1 MFHQL
6 MLARIGGDEVAVLA
20 VGGGL
25 LIAVISIV
33 TSAVYRTTVARQR
46 EQSRREIAA
55 YVAEGSMSAD
65 DAAKL
70 MADDTSGWCGWKG
83 KHSA

>member
-1 MFHQL
+1 MWHGL
-6 MLARIGGDEVAVLA
+6 VVGMGDDELKFFVI
-20 VGGGL
+20 GGGL
-25 LIAVISIV
+25 FIWAISIV
-33 TSAVYRTTVARQR
+33 FGGIHRTTRARQR

-70 MADDTSGWCGWKG
+70 MADDDGASCGG
-83 KHSA
+83 KKKA

>member
-1 MFHQL
+1 MLQEL
-6 MLARIGGDEVAVLA
+6 MLSRMGGDEVAVLA

-25 LIAVISIV
+25 VIAVISIV
-33 TSAVYRTTVARQR
+33 TSAIHRTTVARQR

-70 MADDTSGWCGWKG
+70 MAEDKGAGCGWNK
-83 KHSA
+83 KA

>member
-1 MFHQL
+1 MCGAL
-6 MLARIGGDEVAVLA
+6 MLGGVGGDEIAVLA

-25 LIAVISIV
+25 LIAIISIV
-33 TSAVYRTTVARQR
+33 ASAIHRTTVARQR

-70 MADDTSGWCGWKG
+70 MAEGTSSGWCGSK
-83 KHSA
+83 KA

>member
-1 MFHQL
+1 MCDAM
-6 MLARIGGDEVAVLA
+6 MLAGMGGDEIAVLA

-25 LIAVISIV
+25 VIAVISIV
-33 TSAVYRTTVARQR
+33 TSAIHRTTVARQR

-70 MADDTSGWCGWKG
+70 MAEGKGPGCGWK
-83 KHSA
+83 A